1 MLQLPPIPSWDSLH
15 PLIVHFPI
23 VLLLLSPLFILI
35 SMVLAPPKGR
45 PYMTAALIIL
55 LLGTASLFLATETG
69 EAGALL
75 AERGGGVDAVLAAHQ
90 RFASETEIVFSVLA
104 VILLGM
110 VLFPRILRRPET
122 RLVSTFIPL
131 AFLFLYT
138 VGVLF
143 LVNTADAGARLVHEF
158 GIRAVM
164 PAQNATPPPA
174 PEVTGTALGAR
185 VK

>member
-1 MLQLPPIPSWDSLH
+1 MLQLPPIPSWESIH

-35 SMVLAPPKGR
+35 SMILTPPKGQ

-55 LLGTASLFLATETG
+55 LLGTAGLFLATETG
-69 EAGALL
+69 KAGALI
-75 AERGGGVDAVLAAHQ
+75 AERGGEVDAVLAAHQ
-90 RFASETEIVFSVLA
+90 RLASETEIVFSVLA

-110 VLFPRILRRPET
+110 VLIPRILRRPET
-122 RLVSTFIPL
+122 RLASTFIPL
-131 AFLFLYT
+131 AFLVLYT

-158 GIRAVM
+158 GIHAVM
-164 PAQNATPPPA
+164 PAQNAAPPPA
-174 PEVTGTALGAR
+174 SGATGTAMGVR